1 MKSGISALRTAAVA
15 LAGLLLFAPSLL
27 AQDVNPG
34 ALGFEAVP
42 PNTSPEKTMIFI
54 NVGTTPL
61 TVAVS
66 LTGPQFA
73 IAENRC
79 ANGVKPNTHCNV
91 YLTYT
96 PLSVGARD
104 KGTLSINYGVGVA
117 TVALSGQGVA
127 SIQTS
132 AKLAPASRQCLKVH
146 IGDPFNM
153 EGKVSVD
160 DKFYGPPTGESVDFT
175 CTNGQET
182 VDLGSATLQY
192 CERPNHCNG
201 GPLDI
206 AFDGFTPDQTGNWS
220 CTMTYSGDGLLGPT
234 SATRDFIVSE
244 QYEKRRCGP

>member
-1 MKSGISALRTAAVA
+1 MKSGISALRTAVV
-15 LAGLLLFAPSLL
+15 LAGLLLFASSLL
-27 AQDVNPG
+27 AQDVNPS

-42 PNTSPEKTMIFI
+42 PNTSPQKTMIFI

-73 IAENRC
+73 ISQNRC

-104 KGTLSINYGVGVA
+104 KGTLSINYGAGVA

-153 EGKVSVD
+153 EGKLSVD
-160 DKFYGPPTGESVDFT
+160 DKFYGPPTGESVEFT

-182 VDLGSATLQY
+182 VDLGSATLQF
-192 CERPNHCNG
+192 CERPEHCNG

-234 SATRDFIVSE
+234 SATRDFIVSG